1 MSDTI
6 SIGAGRVATQLPAA
20 TSADQAI
27 ETAPAGAKILRFPT
41 SVVEPQA
48 PAVPSVPAGQ
58 SAFQRLAAVRRRR
71 GERTTERTAGTVAS
85 ETSAP
90 RTGTRPSVSQLVTWL
105 LNLRKG
111 GVGYLYWN
119 AAKLPIE
126 VALVRAARLDEG
138 AIVDVVGHRM
148 LVVEPIRPLVAADP
162 PAKGVLP

>member
-6 SIGAGRVATQLPAA
+6 SIGAGRGFTQPPAMA
-20 TSADQAI
+20 SADQAV
-27 ETAPAGAKILRFPT
+27 EAAPTSAKILRFPT
-41 SVVEPQA
+41 AVAEPA
-48 PAVPSVPAGQ
+48 AAALPGGQ

-71 GERTTERTAGTVAS
+71 GERTSERTVERTETP

-148 LVVEPIRPLVAADP
+148 LVVEPIRPLLAGDP
-162 PAKGVLP
+162 PAEGVLP